1 MYYII
6 QENLFRE
13 FHFKTLTDILKRHK
27 LEYEI
32 IKFIPFTDELEFKT
46 TRKDVLFL
54 GSSNGSLLAA
64 KYGWNPGSFWND
76 QHDLEVYSLKYYGH
90 MLNWDY
96 DVINIGEDIP
106 ACFSDPFF
114 ARPTMD
120 TKSFSGAVHTKEE
133 WKKWLGDLADDTI
146 RQNLTKETKVF
157 IAPVKEGI
165 QQEIR
170 CWIVDGKPVTIS
182 QYKIGNR
189 VNYLNMD
196 HNEEAVIF
204 SSDMAKLFSPARAF
218 VLDICLYEDEYKV
231 VEINNLNSS
240 GFYDA
245 NMSKLIQA
253 LENKFGTQEE
263 QNRSNEIIN
272 DSFKDRNY

>member
-13 FHFKTLTDILKRHK
+13 FHFKTLTDHLKRYK
-27 LEYEI
+27 LDYEI

-46 TRKDVLFL
+46 KRKDVLFL

-64 KYGWNPGSFWND
+64 KYGWNPGSFWNEK
-76 QHDLEVYSLKYYGH
+76 HNLELYLPKYGTH
-90 MLNWDY
+90 MLNFGGMILE
-96 DVINIGEDIP
+96 VGDIP
-106 ACFSDPFF
+106 EGPYMDQWF
-114 ARPTMD
+114 ARPAMD
-120 TKSFSGAVHTKEE
+120 TKSFSGAIFTRHEWLEWMKDLGKETNIMQGL
-133 WKKWLGDLADDTI
+133 K
-146 RQNLTKETKVF
+146 KETKIF
-157 IAPVKEGI
+157 IAPVKHGI

-170 CWIVDGKPVTIS
+170 CWIIDGEPVTIS
-182 QYKIGNR
+182 QYKIGRR

-196 HNEEAVIF
+196 NNEEAVIF
-204 SSDMAKLFSPARAF
+204 SRDMAKLFSPARAF

-245 NMSKLIQA
+245 NMSKLIQE
-253 LENKFGTQEE
+253 LEKSFG
-263 QNRSNEIIN
+263 
-272 DSFKDRNY
+272 DGL